1 MAVKFLHHSHE
12 NKLQYFSKYI
22 VFRRMGVTTSPFHL
36 KHMHSGCV
44 SPDHHLLGKEKTLYR
59 LFKILVPNFTEN
71 DFSPIEAPISTGEA
85 ISPNQSCM
93 HICNVLFLQGNN
105 FQFESLLLRGWE
117 WGSRRKMDASVDHPY
132 TIFSW
137 LAPGP
142 TARCTSQ
149 NTKYTR
155 RRWWHPLN
163 RPVLFQIAFG
173 IGNWK
178 GALQASNAD
187 QEKKRQQT
195 GSLRMAYKNHTLAEP
210 FSLAAGGGQCIP
222 SEVWTSPNRRWWD
235 GDIWRQ
241 GRVAKPA
248 CIYLFGLLLPI
259 VIAVV
264 VIWGSGVGKGRE
276 RKRLRERERVRERL
290 KQSSFRA
297 TKKQRKFHRVEGREA
312 ACCYFHKWPK
322 RFSGAGFNCL
332 GSPFH
337 SIKHRAISST
347 INPESMGTTLLN
359 AKKKKRF

>member
-1 MAVKFLHHSHE
+1 MFQISPRMILAQLRLRFLLERPFHQI
-12 NKLQYFSKYI
+12 NPAWTFVMYFSCKE
-22 VFRRMGVTTSPFHL
+22 TTSSSSHCCL
-36 KHMHSGCV
+36 EVGSEAAEGRWM
-44 SPDHHLLGKEKTLYR
+44 HLLTILTPSSVGWHQAPQHGVQAKTQ
-59 LFKILVPNFTEN
+59 
-71 DFSPIEAPISTGEA
+71 ST
-85 ISPNQSCM
+85 
-93 HICNVLFLQGNN
+93 
-105 FQFESLLLRGWE
+105 RG
-117 WGSRRKMDASVDHPY
+117 VDGDIHW
-132 TIFSW
+132 TDLSSS
-137 LAPGP
+137 
-142 TARCTSQ
+142 T
-149 NTKYTR
+149 
-155 RRWWHPLN
+155 
-163 RPVLFQIAFG
+163 IAFG

-178 GALQASNAD
+178 GALQASNAA

-259 VIAVV
+259 AIAVV
-264 VIWGSGVGKGRE
+264 VIWGSGVGKERE
-276 RKRLRERERVRERL
+276 RKRLRERVRERL

-322 RFSGAGFNCL
+322 RFSGAGFNRL

-347 INPESMGTTLLN
+347 INQNRWELLY
-359 AKKKKRF
+359 